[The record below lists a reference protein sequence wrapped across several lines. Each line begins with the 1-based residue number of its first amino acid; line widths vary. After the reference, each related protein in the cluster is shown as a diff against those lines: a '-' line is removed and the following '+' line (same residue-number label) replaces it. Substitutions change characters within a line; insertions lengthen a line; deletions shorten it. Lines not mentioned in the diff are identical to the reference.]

1 MSFTYKNLLSQK
13 IEIVEHKGKEPFTGT
28 KELNLEHDEYLTEY
42 FVNYNDK
49 FGVILALGFCTNKNK
64 QIIFGKKEKSDKF
77 INLQDKQSII
87 VGSFGYLDKKINAI
101 GFLYFEKRIIQRY
114 DLFRLIII
122 LKYLIKNDKEFVKRI
137 EKELDTLDI
146 EYKYIWRVINLP
158 DTSFACIIKFC
169 EL

>member
-1 MSFTYKNLLSQK
+1 MLRLFSVHRKTDIAEQHFPNPNY
-13 IEIVEHKGKEPFTGT
+13 
-28 KELNLEHDEYLTEY
+28 EYEQRIFPALFLKVLFADCRLRSSKQEKQDLY
-42 FVNYNDK
+42 YN
-49 FGVILALGFCTNKNK
+49 F
-64 QIIFGKKEKSDKF
+64 
-77 INLQDKQSII
+77 QDKNSCI
-87 VGSFGYLDKKINAI
+87 VGSFGKLDKKIDAI